1 MPRSIKLDRS
11 LAGGEVGIPVSK
23 PTRRHHR
30 TPERGDALLA
40 GLLRSRRCGR
50 PQSQNWCVVSAETGG
65 VPCDFLTASPPAG
78 KPAARED

>member
-1 MPRSIKLDRS
+1 LIARSRAVRWALKSRNPPAVTIVR
-11 LAGGEVGIPVSK
+11 
-23 PTRRHHR
+23 
-30 TPERGDALLA
+30 ERGDALLA

-65 VPCDFLTASPPAG
+65 VPCDFLTASPPAE